1 MNSGFTKRVDGGQLK
16 ALVRVSLLSE
26 WRQQQRKTAKKFKIP
41 VLIRSLIFYLI
52 MGFSLG
58 ISLINRAPPLL
69 YTLLCYAYFMIMT
82 GFAVIMEGSQVLL
95 IPEDLDVLMHRP
107 LSSSTFF
114 LARLLHMMVFI
125 LIFSAGLC
133 FGPAVVTFFYPE
145 TPQIFPLVFWGL
157 SHLVVLFTAAG
168 MMLLYTW
175 MLRVI
180 RFEKLK
186 SFVYIMQFVFTLI
199 LILVYQFIARSGW
212 ESSATRFQIDQSWVK
227 WLPPGWFTLIIG
239 SIIQPGTQ
247 LSFFVFI
254 VIGAAVVS
262 MAIGF
267 QRLSVSYM
275 QDVSLLSLH
284 VSEKKRH
291 STYALPTRSVWT
303 HLFPDSENRAGFF
316 LALQILRRDK
326 LVKMTILPTIAI
338 PLVILLWGLI
348 EGDIQD
354 PFTFPVT
361 GQGSTPIQMLPFFIA
376 FMFFMIMRGAL
387 YSQDWEAAWI
397 FQSAPIESPKRF
409 IHGVQ
414 QGLITGAVIPFY
426 LILLVIL
433 CFRFNPKHAL
443 QHTLF
448 LFCLGMAFL
457 AILNLKENEFPF
469 SKKRERGERIG
480 GFTFMLWLIP
490 FQIVTY
496 LLQMI
501 AYTHQRNWWITL
513 AGLIVLWQVLVLI
526 SKRREGKHPAPNVK
540 YDQH

>member
-1 MNSGFTKRVDGGQLK
+1 
-16 ALVRVSLLSE
+16 
-26 WRQQQRKTAKKFKIP
+26 
-41 VLIRSLIFYLI
+41 
-52 MGFSLG
+52 
-58 ISLINRAPPLL
+58 
-69 YTLLCYAYFMIMT
+69 
-82 GFAVIMEGSQVLL
+82 
-95 IPEDLDVLMHRP
+95 
-107 LSSSTFF
+107 
-114 LARLLHMMVFI
+114 
-125 LIFSAGLC
+125 
-133 FGPAVVTFFYPE
+133 
-145 TPQIFPLVFWGL
+145 
-157 SHLVVLFTAAG
+157 
-168 MMLLYTW
+168 
-175 MLRVI
+175 
-180 RFEKLK
+180 
-186 SFVYIMQFVFTLI
+186 
-199 LILVYQFIARSGW
+199 
-212 ESSATRFQIDQSWVK
+212 
-227 WLPPGWFTLIIG
+227 
-239 SIIQPGTQ
+239 
-247 LSFFVFI
+247 VFI

-433 CFRFNPKHAL
+433 CFRFNPIHAL

>member
-125 LIFSAGLC
+125 LIFSAGVC

>member
-433 CFRFNPKHAL
+433 CFRFNPIHAL

>member
-1 MNSGFTKRVDGGQLK
+1 MNSGFTKRVDGDQLK

-26 WRQQQRKTAKKFKIP
+26 WRQQQRKTSKHFRIP

-52 MGFSLG
+52 MGFGLG

-145 TPQIFPLVFWGL
+145 TPQFFPLLFWGL
-157 SHLVVLFTAAG
+157 AHLVVLFTAAG
-168 MMLLYTW
+168 MMLLYIW

-180 RFEKLK
+180 RFDKLK

-212 ESSATRFQIDQSWVK
+212 ESSATRFQIDQSWVQ
-227 WLPPGWFTLIIG
+227 WLPPGWFTLIIS
-239 SIIQPGTQ
+239 SIIQP
-247 LSFFVFI
+247 SIHPPFFVYI
-254 VIGAAVVS
+254 VIGTTATI
-262 MAIGF
+262 MAIGL
-267 QRLSVSYM
+267 QRLSVNYM
-275 QDVSLLSLH
+275 QDVTLLSLH
-284 VSEKKRH
+284 VPEQKRY
-291 STYALPTRSVWT
+291 SAFTLPTRSVRT
-303 HLFPDSENRAGFF
+303 RLFPDSEKRAGFF
-316 LALQILRRDK
+316 LALQMLRRDK

-354 PFTFPVT
+354 PFTIPVT

-397 FQSAPIESPKRF
+397 FQSTPIESPKRF
-409 IHGVQ
+409 IRGAQ
-414 QGLITGAVIPFY
+414 QGLITGAIIPFY

-433 CFRFNPKHAL
+433 CFRFNPIHAL

-457 AILNLKENEFPF
+457 ATLNLKENEFPF

-501 AYTHQRNWWITL
+501 AYAHQRNWWIAL
-513 AGLIVLWQVLVLI
+513 AGLIVFRQVLVLI
-526 SKRREGKHPAPNVK
+526 ARRREGKKPVPAIL
-540 YDQH
+540 DGRD